1 MNLLLICLEKSL
13 VYSQNRQLRLEEFI
27 YLGSEWEGNGLRH
40 TPKQIKIESKRLSHC
55 RINHSARARINHRSL
70 ALARAAM
77 LSQVPASYEVH
88 RIAFTSS
95 VSCRHFMA
103 LGSAKTKMKLWRR
116 CDRRDAETR
125 KIKFNY
131 RPVRS
136 AVRRRKKASTACTNV
151 SIHALE

>member
-27 YLGSEWEGNGLRH
+27 YLGSEWEGNGLRQ

-70 ALARAAM
+70 ALAM
-77 LSQVPASYEVH
+77 LSQVPASYEV
-88 RIAFTSS
+88 RRNAFTSS

-103 LGSAKTKMKLWRR
+103 FGSAKTKMKLWRR
-116 CDRRDAETR
+116 CDRRDDETR

-136 AVRRRKKASTACTNV
+136 AVRRRKRASTACTNV